1 MVARL
6 ALLATGTLNAI
17 TRLAQALQRERADLV
32 GRNVSCE
39 CRVDALID
47 EDLASLAAAQT
58 YPES

>member
-17 TRLAQALQRERADLV
+17 TRLAQALQRERADLF

-47 EDLASLAAAQT
+47 EDLASLASAQT